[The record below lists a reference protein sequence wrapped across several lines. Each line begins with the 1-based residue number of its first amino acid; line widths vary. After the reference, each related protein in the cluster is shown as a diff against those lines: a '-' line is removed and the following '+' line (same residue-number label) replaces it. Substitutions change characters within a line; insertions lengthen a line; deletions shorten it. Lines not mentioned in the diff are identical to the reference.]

1 MNNDWAEEARLKAL
15 NAALKDIK
23 SGKDVDIVLET
34 MSKSLTAKLMHPVI
48 AKIKDTKIEFN
59 VEEHRRKY
67 NEAFSKWTTQK

>member
-23 SGKDVDIVLET
+23 SGKDVDTVMEA
-34 MSKSLTAKLMHPVI
+34 MSKSLTAKLMHPLIV
-48 AKIKDTKIEFN
+48 KIKDTKFEFD

-67 NEAFSKWTTQK
+67 NEAFNKCLTPK

>member
-1 MNNDWAEEARLKAL
+1 MIDDWAEEARLKAL

-23 SGKDVDIVLET
+23 SGKDVDIVLEA

-48 AKIKDTKIEFN
+48 ANIKNTKIEFDID
-59 VEEHRRKY
+59 EHKRTY

>member
-23 SGKDVDIVLET
+23 SGKDVNIVLET

-48 AKIKDTKIEFN
+48 VKIKDTKLDFDI
-59 VEEHRRKY
+59 EEHKRTY

>member
-23 SGKDVDIVLET
+23 SGKDVNIVLET

-48 AKIKDTKIEFN
+48 ANIKNTKIDFDI
-59 VEEHRRKY
+59 EEHKRTY
-67 NEAFSKWTTQK
+67 N

>member
-23 SGKDVDIVLET
+23 SGKDVDAVMEA

-48 AKIKDTKIEFN
+48 ANIKNTKIEFD
-59 VEEHRRKY
+59 VEEHRRTY
-67 NEAFSKWTTQK
+67 NEAFSKCLIPK